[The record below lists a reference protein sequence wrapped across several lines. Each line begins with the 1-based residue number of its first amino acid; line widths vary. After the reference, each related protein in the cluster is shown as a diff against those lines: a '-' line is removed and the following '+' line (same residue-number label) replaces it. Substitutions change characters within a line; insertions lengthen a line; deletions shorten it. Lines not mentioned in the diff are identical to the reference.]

1 MIFHNDID
9 MYRTS
14 LQLDKS
20 PYNSVHTV
28 KYLSGVFEAAQNK
41 TLVVC
46 HSSKS
51 DAMSSLI
58 RRIQNKCDNV
68 WSLGFTPTKQ
78 AIWRFHLGNGNISQF
93 PHTQRFTEKILKRFW
108 ILKILA
114 LTNTFV
120 PAHTHPE
127 RVLVE
132 IWRLSLHHLYGH
144 DPERPNVHFGS
155 VGLPGHNLW
164 SHPVR
169 SPHHGAAFTLL
180 WGDLG
185 TEAEVSCKER
195 KKKSV

>member
-1 MIFHNDID
+1 MIFHNDIY

-93 PHTQRFTEKILKRFW
+93 PHTQRFTEKIYSKDFGYWKYSHSQTPLFQHT
-108 ILKILA
+108 
-114 LTNTFV
+114 LTLRGF
-120 PAHTHPE
+120 
-127 RVLVE
+127 
-132 IWRLSLHHLYGH
+132 SLRYG
-144 DPERPNVHFGS
+144 GS
-155 VGLPGHNLW
+155 P
-164 SHPVR
+164 STISMAMIPR
-169 SPHHGAAFTLL
+169 DQMSTL
-180 WGDLG
+180 GP
-185 TEAEVSCKER
+185 
-195 KKKSV
+195 